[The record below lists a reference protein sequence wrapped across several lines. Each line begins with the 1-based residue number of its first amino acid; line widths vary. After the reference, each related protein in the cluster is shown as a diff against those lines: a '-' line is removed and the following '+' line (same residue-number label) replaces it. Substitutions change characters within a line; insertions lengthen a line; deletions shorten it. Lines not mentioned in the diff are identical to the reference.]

1 MNEVKNEKGEELL
14 ETFDVK
20 LKAFEHRL
28 DVDER
33 EIQILKESDTRQRI
47 QLSNQQIQLTN
58 IEKGQAN
65 IEKELANVMMMIT
78 ASSKETSER
87 FQQQQ
92 KENSERFQ
100 QQQRENG
107 ERFQQQQQML
117 NSFTEKVL
125 DTMTNN
131 ISNDNKTRNNI
142 KWHRSTQFWGIVVI
156 VATALSGLIGA
167 FSALLSNK

>member
-92 KENSERFQ
+92 
-100 QQQRENG
+100 
-107 ERFQQQQQML
+107 QML